1 MRRQPEYH
9 RLNFRNSDTCANT
22 CSCAS
27 PSASA
32 STHANATTDA
42 SYMDAQ
48 HESAACAAC
57 AGAAARA
64 IIGVSAEDYQSGKW
78 RNRQLTGPR
87 GRLIHAC

>member
-1 MRRQPEYH
+1 
-9 RLNFRNSDTCANT
+9 
-22 CSCAS
+22 
-27 PSASA
+27 
-32 STHANATTDA
+32 
-42 SYMDAQ
+42 MDAQ